1 MKNKYLSNAEY
12 EAMFG
17 LWLIGVLMAVR
28 GIDLLLKT
36 EASIERSS
44 LYSTMDSIANF
55 NLWGIIFIVGALI
68 IVGSSVS
75 QSIKKYY
82 GLIIGNGLGILIGF
96 PFAFISFAE
105 SHMIVTQN
113 IITLIAFFNLLL
125 VVHSG
130 VVVWKERKRIH
141 SLREQNSMM

>member
-1 MKNKYLSNAEY
+1 MKNKYLSDAEY

-17 LWLIGVLMAVR
+17 FWLVGALMAVR
-28 GIDLLLKT
+28 GMDLLLKS

-44 LYSTMDSIANF
+44 LYSTMDGIVNF
-55 NLWGIIFIVGALI
+55 NLWGIIFIVAALI
-68 IVGSSVS
+68 IIGSSVS

-82 GLIIGNGLGILIGF
+82 GLLIGSSLGILVGF
-96 PFAFISFAE
+96 PFSFISFAE

-130 VVVWKERKRIH
+130 VVIWKERKRIH
-141 SLREQNSMM
+141 SLRE

>member
-17 LWLIGVLMAVR
+17 LWLVGALMAVR
-28 GIDLLLKT
+28 GMDLLLKS

-44 LYSTMDSIANF
+44 LYSTMDSIVNF
-55 NLWGIIFIVGALI
+55 NLWGIIFIVAALI
-68 IVGSSVS
+68 IIGSSVS

-82 GLIIGNGLGILIGF
+82 GLLIGSSLGILVGF

-130 VVVWKERKRIH
+130 VVIWRERKRIR
-141 SLREQNSMM
+141 SLRK